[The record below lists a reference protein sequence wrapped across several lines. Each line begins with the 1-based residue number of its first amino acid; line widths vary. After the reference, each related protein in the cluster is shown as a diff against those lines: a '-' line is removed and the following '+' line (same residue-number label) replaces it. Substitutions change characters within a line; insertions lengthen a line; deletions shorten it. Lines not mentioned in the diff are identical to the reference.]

1 MNYCFDQN
9 IYNLTALQ
17 NKIKAFY
24 RYIAVLLFL
33 IIFRKGIMYYIVRW
47 NKLDILSASIGISRR
62 IHPVIEY
69 FPYPFEN
76 FHAIIIVISIIL
88 AVITAALYISLRKK
102 CVCRNCKAKPS
113 FDEILK
119 ADHFVCPHC
128 GNTKF

>member
-1 MNYCFDQN
+1 MKYCFDQN

-47 NKLDILSASIGISRR
+47 NKLDILSASIGIPRQ

-76 FHAIIIVISIIL
+76 FHAIIITISIAL
-88 AVITAALYISLRKK
+88 SVITAALYISLRKK
-102 CVCRNCKAKPS
+102 CVCGNCKAKLS

-128 GNTKF
+128 GNTKI

>member
-1 MNYCFDQN
+1 MKPCFDQN
-9 IYNLTALQ
+9 VYNLTALQ

-33 IIFRKGIMYYIVRW
+33 IIFRNGIMYYIVRW
-47 NKLDILSASIGISRR
+47 NKVDMHSAAIGISRH

-102 CVCRNCKAKPS
+102 CICRNCKAKFS
-113 FDEILK
+113 FEEILK
-119 ADHFVCPHC
+119 ASYFVCPHC
-128 GNTKF
+128 GNTEI